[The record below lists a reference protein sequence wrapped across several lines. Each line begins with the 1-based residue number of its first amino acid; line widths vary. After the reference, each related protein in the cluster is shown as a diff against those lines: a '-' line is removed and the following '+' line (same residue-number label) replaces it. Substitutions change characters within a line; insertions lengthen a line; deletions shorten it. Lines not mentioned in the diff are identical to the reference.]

1 MFQDLDQIGLSAGI
15 QRARWF
21 VQDQDW
27 RASLRNARALH
38 VRDSNEER
46 DGGADRHGHPKHEI
60 KSASDGR
67 EGVVLASPV
76 HRMAK
81 KTLLL
86 VCLTA
91 ERFHE
96 ARSA

>member
-1 MFQDLDQIGLSAGI
+1 MNSAMAVPI
-15 QRARWF
+15 
-21 VQDQDW
+21 VTVIP
-27 RASLRNARALH
+27 ST
-38 VRDSNEER
+38 
-46 DGGADRHGHPKHEI
+46 
-60 KSASDGR
+60 KSSPLPDGR
-67 EGVVLASPV
+67 EGVVLANPV